1 MHEASFSKQVLVLIL
16 CVKIRLAKSV
26 SARSS
31 VRKVPS
37 LIPSSDL
44 KSLLRRLLS
53 SYSSKKL

>member
-1 MHEASFSKQVLVLIL
+1 MHDASFSKEVLVLIL

-44 KSLLRRLLS
+44 RSLLPRLLS
-53 SYSSKKL
+53 SYSSK

>member
-1 MHEASFSKQVLVLIL
+1 MHEVSFSKEVL
-16 CVKIRLAKSV
+16 VKIRLAKSV

-44 KSLLRRLLS
+44 RSLLRRLLS
-53 SYSSKKL
+53 SYSSK

>member
-44 KSLLRRLLS
+44 RSLLRRLLS
-53 SYSSKKL
+53 SYSSK